1 MKLLIVEDNAVMREM
16 IKRIVGDLADEIS
29 ECEDGNQALAAYEAS
44 RPDWVLMDLEM
55 PGMDGITA
63 TRGLIKTHPEARVI
77 IVTDYGDKP
86 LRAAARAVGACGYV
100 LKENLNEVRRWLEPS
115 L

>member
-1 MKLLIVEDNAVMREM
+1 MKVLIVEDNAVMREM
-16 IKRIVGDLADEIS
+16 IKRMVGDLADEIS
-29 ECEDGNQALAAYEAS
+29 ECEDGNQALAAYEAGC
-44 RPDWVLMDLEM
+44 PDWVLMDIEM

-63 TRGLIKTHPEARVI
+63 TRSLIKTHPEARVI

-86 LRAAARAVGACGYV
+86 LRAAARAVGARGYV
-100 LKENLNEVRRWLEPS
+100 LKENLIEVRRWLQPS

>member
-1 MKLLIVEDNAVMREM
+1 MKVLIVEDNAVMREM
-16 IKRIVGDLADEIS
+16 IKRMVGDLADEIS

-44 RPDWVLMDLEM
+44 CPDWVLMDIEM

-63 TRGLIKTHPEARVI
+63 TRTLIKTHPEARVI

-100 LKENLNEVRRWLEPS
+100 LKENLIEVRRWLQPS